1 VGPPLRPDA
10 VLTRL
15 PPLATRRYEEIRV
28 TFPAARA
35 KQLTALEAYRVR
47 LPSAR
52 ARAETPF
59 ESRRARLRIANE
71 RFFIFHSDND

>member
-1 VGPPLRPDA
+1 MGPPLRPDA

-47 LPSAR
+47 PPSAR

-59 ESRRARLRIANE
+59 ESRHPRLRLANE
-71 RFFIFHSDND
+71 KDENTKNN